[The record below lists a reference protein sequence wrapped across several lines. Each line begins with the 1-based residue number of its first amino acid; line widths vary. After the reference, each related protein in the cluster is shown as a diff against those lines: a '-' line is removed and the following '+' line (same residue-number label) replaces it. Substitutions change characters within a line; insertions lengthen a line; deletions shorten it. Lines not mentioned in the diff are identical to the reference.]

1 MEGLYMGSKGKK
13 PISVMEKRQ
22 KRIIEGDRDRKAK
35 EERKPKKADKYVTLS
50 ATLNIDASLY
60 SKISKEIHELGVITP
75 AVIAQ
80 KYSIPVSLAKAVL
93 KNLEKEGSIILR
105 ARSRRSL
112 IYTVTSKSPL
122 AS

>member
-1 MEGLYMGSKGKK
+1 LGSKGKK

-22 KRIIEGDRDRKAK
+22 KRLLEGEKEKKAK
-35 EERKPKKADKYVTLS
+35 EEKKPKKAEKYVALS

-60 SKISKEIHELGVITP
+60 AKISKEIGDLSVITP
-75 AVIAQ
+75 AIIAQ

-93 KNLEKEGSIILR
+93 RSLEREGSVILR
-105 ARSRRSL
+105 AKSRRSL
-112 IYTVTSKSPL
+112 IYVPQSILST